1 MKAMNAFTQLEQPE
15 YGSIQM
21 TRFNKLTAI
30 ALSALCLPAYAMGAG
45 AAELDSNGDG
55 LLSVSEVQA
64 VYPDVTAE
72 QFSAMDLNADG
83 ALDDG
88 EVVAAQEAG
97 VMPAAP
103 SDG

>member
-1 MKAMNAFTQLEQPE
+1 
-15 YGSIQM
+15 M
-21 TRFNKLTAI
+21 TRTNTLTAI
-30 ALSALCLPAYAMGAG
+30 ALSALCVPALAMGAG
-45 AAELDSNGDG
+45 ASELDSNGDG

-83 ALDDG
+83 ALDDS

-97 VMPAAP
+97 VMPEAP